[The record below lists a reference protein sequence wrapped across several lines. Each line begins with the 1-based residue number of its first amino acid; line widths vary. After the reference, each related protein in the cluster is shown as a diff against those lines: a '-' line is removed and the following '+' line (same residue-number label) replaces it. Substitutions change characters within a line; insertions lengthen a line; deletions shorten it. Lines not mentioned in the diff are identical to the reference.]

1 MKQTVIFL
9 NKYLIYFSDFQTFV
23 INTLTH
29 IKYDISGLV
38 DVNQIT
44 QANVQVL
51 MDNIQTKSLST
62 PISADI
68 FDTEYFLPVTNQH
81 KFLAIWNKIQDTDF
95 RMSLVS
101 VIIYNLLDTVC
112 N

>member
-1 MKQTVIFL
+1 
-9 NKYLIYFSDFQTFV
+9 V

-38 DVNQIT
+38 NVNQIT

-68 FDTEYFLPVTNQH
+68 FDIESFLPVTNH
-81 KFLAIWNKIQDTDF
+81 HELLAIENKIQDTDF
-95 RMSLVS
+95 RMSLVNI
-101 VIIYNLLDTVC
+101 IIYQIWFVTKERNIIVYRLVSC
-112 N
+112 RY